1 MPSEWRRRS
10 HQITA
15 SANHRISQ
23 RKAPTDRMPAAPLP
37 SNEQERLALLHTLDL
52 LDTPAEPVFDR
63 VVRLASRLLG
73 VPVAAFSLVDAD
85 RQWFKAKVGLAMS
98 ETPREH
104 AFCAHAI
111 AQDEPLVVPDA
122 ALDARFQDNPL
133 VTGAPDI
140 RFYAGVPVRSSNGLP
155 LGTLC
160 AIDTRPRTLDAEEKA
175 VLVDLAAV
183 IMREVQYRERLA
195 MARDR
200 LQDSDVAL
208 GASEARFRAV
218 YDIASVGISLTTQ
231 EGRFI
236 SVNPAMCQIL
246 GYGEEEL
253 RGRTFAE
260 VTFEADRADDLVE
273 FRRLMAGEIDFLRRQ
288 KRYVRKDGSLVWI
301 EFDMKRKFD
310 AAGRY
315 EYNVTVVKDIHAQKL
330 AEDALAA
337 LNADLEQRVAERTAE
352 LADREA
358 ELRSVIEN
366 ANDAY
371 IRLGSDG
378 RVLAWNRQAE
388 HTFGWPEREALGRP
402 LEELIIPAELAG
414 AHREGMRHALRG
426 GGRLIDRRVELPAL
440 RRDGSRLTVEVRI
453 RRMEVRGEPTFSAF
467 LHDVTL
473 RKQQDARRE
482 YESRHD
488 VLTGLANRR
497 ALMEALPLAQARAE
511 RRQDSLGLL
520 FIDLD
525 GFKAVNDA
533 YGHEAGDEL
542 LRVVAER
549 LRQAVRRTDSVFR
562 LAGDEFTVLLE
573 DLKEALRDA
582 HTVGRKLVE
591 VLSEPVPLQC
601 ARMPVQVRIGASIG
615 VALQAPRQRRTP
627 EQLIKE
633 ADGWM
638 YQAKKAGR
646 GRILPEPEP
655 EPQSESEPEPQSER
669 HSASAAAAAMTPT
682 AAARRG

>member
-1 MPSEWRRRS
+1 M
-10 HQITA
+10 
-15 SANHRISQ
+15 
-23 RKAPTDRMPAAPLP
+23 
-37 SNEQERLALLHTLDL
+37 LHTLDL

-73 VPVAAFSLVDAD
+73 VPMAAFSLVDAD
-85 RQWFKAKVGLAMS
+85 RQWLKSQVGLPVK
-98 ETPREH
+98 ELPREQ

-111 AQDEPLVVPDA
+111 GQDQPLVVPDA
-122 ALDARFQDNPL
+122 TLDTRFSDNPL
-133 VTGAPDI
+133 VEGAPGI
-140 RFYAGVPVRSSNGLP
+140 RFYAGVPVRSSNGLA

-160 AIDTRPRTLDAEEKA
+160 AIDNKPRVLNDEEKA

-208 GASEARFRAV
+208 DASEARFRAV

-231 EGRFI
+231 DARFI

-246 GYGEEEL
+246 GYSEDEL

-260 VTFEADRADDLVE
+260 VTYEPDRAEDLAG
-273 FRRLMAGEIDFLRRQ
+273 FQRLMAGEIDFLRRQ
-288 KRYVRKDGSLVWI
+288 KRYVRKDGSLIWV
-301 EFDMKRKFD
+301 EFDMKRKFS
-310 AAGRY
+310 AAGQY

-330 AEDALAA
+330 AEEALAA
-337 LNADLEQRVAERTAE
+337 LNADLERRVEQRTAE
-352 LADREA
+352 LAEREA

-371 IRLGSDG
+371 IRLGADG
-378 RVLAWNRQAE
+378 RVQAWNREAE
-388 HTFGWPEREALGRP
+388 QTFGWSEREALGRP

-414 AHREGMRHALRG
+414 AHRQGMRHALRG
-426 GGRLIDRRVELPAL
+426 GGGRLINRRVELPAL

-453 RRMEVRGEPTFSAF
+453 RRMDGRGGTTFSAF

-473 RKQQDARRE
+473 RKQQEARRE

-511 RRQDSLGLL
+511 RRQVSLGLL

-533 YGHEAGDEL
+533 HGHEAGDEL
-542 LRVVAER
+542 LRVVGER

-573 DLKEALRDA
+573 DLKDAQGDA

-591 VLSEPVPLQC
+591 AVSEPVPLQG
-601 ARMPVQVRIGASIG
+601 ARAHVQVRVGASIG
-615 VALQAPRQRRTP
+615 IAIQGQGRRCTP
-627 EQLIKE
+627 DALIKE
-633 ADGWM
+633 ADHWM
-638 YQAKKAGR
+638 YEAKKAGR
-646 GRILPEPEP
+646 GRILPAPGAPATSALPE
-655 EPQSESEPEPQSER
+655 
-669 HSASAAAAAMTPT
+669 AAH
-682 AAARRG
+682 RE

>member
-1 MPSEWRRRS
+1 M
-10 HQITA
+10 
-15 SANHRISQ
+15 
-23 RKAPTDRMPAAPLP
+23 
-37 SNEQERLALLHTLDL
+37 LHSLDL

-73 VPVAAFSLVDAD
+73 VPMAAFSLVDAD
-85 RQWFKAKVGLAMS
+85 RQWLKSRVGLA
-98 ETPREH
+98 TDDIPREQ

-111 AQDEPLVVPDA
+111 GHDQPLVVPDA
-122 ALDARFQDNPL
+122 TLDARFSDNPL
-133 VTGAPDI
+133 VEGAPGI
-140 RFYAGVPVRSSNGLP
+140 RFYAGVPVRSSSGLA

-160 AIDTRPRTLDAEEKA
+160 ALDHKPRVLNDEEKA

-231 EGRFI
+231 EARFI

-246 GYGEEEL
+246 GYSEDEL
-253 RGRTFAE
+253 RERTFAD
-260 VTFEADRADDLVE
+260 VTYEPDRAEDMAG
-273 FRRLMAGEIDFLRRQ
+273 FQRLMAGEIDFLRRQ
-288 KRYVRKDGSLVWI
+288 KRYVRKDGSLIWV
-301 EFDMKRKFD
+301 EFDMKRKFS
-310 AAGRY
+310 AAGQY

-330 AEDALAA
+330 AEEALAA
-337 LNADLEQRVAERTAE
+337 LNADLERRVEQRTGE
-352 LADREA
+352 LAEREA

-371 IRLGSDG
+371 IRLGADG
-378 RVLAWNRQAE
+378 RVQAWNREAE
-388 HTFGWPEREALGRP
+388 QTFGWSERETLGRP
-402 LEELIIPAELAG
+402 LEELIVPAELAG

-426 GGRLIDRRVELPAL
+426 GRGRLIDRRVELPAL

-453 RRMEVRGEPTFSAF
+453 RRIDGRNGTTFSAF

-473 RKQQDARRE
+473 RKQQEARRE

-511 RRQDSLGLL
+511 RRQGSLGLL

-533 YGHEAGDEL
+533 HGHEAGDEL
-542 LRVVAER
+542 LRVVGER

-573 DLKEALRDA
+573 DLKDAQGDA

-591 VLSEPVPLQC
+591 VLREPVPLQG
-601 ARMPVQVRIGASIG
+601 ARAHVQVRIGASIG
-615 VALQAPRQRRTP
+615 VAIQASGRRCVP
-627 EQLIKE
+627 EALIKE
-633 ADGWM
+633 ADHWM
-638 YQAKKAGR
+638 YEAKKAGR
-646 GRILPEPEP
+646 GRILPEPGALATTALP
-655 EPQSESEPEPQSER
+655 E
-669 HSASAAAAAMTPT
+669 T
-682 AAARRG
+682 AHRK

>member
-1 MPSEWRRRS
+1 
-10 HQITA
+10 
-15 SANHRISQ
+15 
-23 RKAPTDRMPAAPLP
+23 MPAAPLP
-37 SNEQERLALLHTLDL
+37 SNEQERLALLHTLEL

-85 RQWFKAKVGLAMS
+85 RQWFKAKVGLAVS

-122 ALDARFQDNPL
+122 AADARFQHNPL

-140 RFYAGVPVRSSNGLP
+140 RFYAGVPVRSSNGLA

-160 AIDTRPRTLDAEEKA
+160 AIDTQPRTLSAEERA
-175 VLVDLAAV
+175 VMVDLAAV

-195 MARDR
+195 MARER

-218 YDIASVGISLTTQ
+218 YDIASVGISLTTR

-246 GYGEEEL
+246 GYSEEEL

-260 VTFEADRADDLVE
+260 VTYEPDRAFDLIE

-288 KRYVRKDGSLVWI
+288 KRYVRKDGSLIWI
-301 EFDMKRKFD
+301 EFDMKRKFN
-310 AAGRY
+310 AAGQY

-337 LNADLEQRVAERTAE
+337 LNADLERRVAERTAE
-352 LADREA
+352 LAEREA

-371 IRLGSDG
+371 IRLGADG

-388 HTFGWPEREALGRP
+388 HTFGWGEREALGRP

-414 AHREGMRHALRG
+414 AHREGMRHALRCG

-511 RRQDSLGLL
+511 RRQSSLGLL

-542 LRVVAER
+542 LRIVAER
-549 LRQAVRRTDSVFR
+549 LRRAVRRTDSVFR

-573 DLKEALRDA
+573 DLKDALRDA

-615 VALQAPRQRRTP
+615 MAIQAPRQRRTP

-646 GRILPEPEP
+646 GRILPAPEVEPEP
-655 EPQSESEPEPQSER
+655 GRQPD
-669 HSASAAAAAMTPT
+669 AAGATAPAHAM
-682 AAARRG
+682 RKG

>member
-1 MPSEWRRRS
+1 
-10 HQITA
+10 
-15 SANHRISQ
+15 
-23 RKAPTDRMPAAPLP
+23 MPATPLP
-37 SNEQERLALLHTLDL
+37 PNEQERLAMLHALDL

-73 VPVAAFSLVDAD
+73 VPMAAFSLIDAD
-85 RQWFKAKVGLAMS
+85 RQWFKSSVGLAVR

-104 AFCAHAI
+104 AFCAHAV
-111 AQDEPLVVPDA
+111 AQDDPLVVEDA
-122 ALDARFQDNPL
+122 SEDERFRNNPL

-140 RFYAGVPVRSSNGLP
+140 RFYAGVPVLSRNGLA

-160 AIDTRPRTLDAEEKA
+160 AIDSKPRVLDADERA
-175 VLVDLAAV
+175 VLIDLAAL

-200 LQDSDVAL
+200 LQHSDVAL
-208 GASEARFRAV
+208 DASEARFRAV

-246 GYGEEEL
+246 GYREDEL
-253 RGRTFAE
+253 RGRAFAE
-260 VTFEADRADDLVE
+260 VTYAPDRAEDLVE
-273 FRRLMAGEIDFLRRQ
+273 FARLMAGEIDFLRRQ
-288 KRYVRKDGSLVWI
+288 KRYVRKDGALIWV
-301 EFDMKRKFD
+301 EFDMKRKFS
-310 AAGRY
+310 AAGLY

-330 AEDALAA
+330 AEEALAA
-337 LNADLEQRVAERTAE
+337 LNADLEQRVQQRTGE
-352 LADREA
+352 LAEREA
-358 ELRSVIEN
+358 ELRGVIEN

-371 IRLGSDG
+371 IRLGADG
-378 RVLAWNRQAE
+378 RVQAWNREAE
-388 HTFGWPEREALGRP
+388 HTFGWSEREALGRP

-414 AHREGMRHALRG
+414 AHRDGMRHHLRTG
-426 GGRLIDRRVELPAL
+426 AGRLIDRRVELPAV

-453 RRMEVRGEPTFSAF
+453 RRMDGREGTTFSAF

-473 RKQQDARRE
+473 RKQHEARRE

-511 RRQDSLGLL
+511 RHQGSLGLL

-533 YGHEAGDEL
+533 HGHDAGDEL

-573 DLKEALRDA
+573 DLKEPLGDA

-591 VLSEPVPLQC
+591 ALSEAVSLPGAGVSGQPQGQAPLQ
-601 ARMPVQVRIGASIG
+601 VRVGASIG
-615 VALQAPRQRRTP
+615 VAIQAPGHGCTP
-627 EQLIKE
+627 EALIQQ
-633 ADGWM
+633 ADHWM

-646 GRILPEPEP
+646 GRILPEPG
-655 EPQSESEPEPQSER
+655 
-669 HSASAAAAAMTPT
+669 ALAAGCGMAQD
-682 AAARRG
+682 